1 MLELYGFDY
10 SRSHRGIWA
19 LEEAGAQYKYTNLDF
34 TKGEHKSPEF
44 LAKNPGG
51 KVPILID
58 GDLAL
63 AESAAIVTYIGDKFP
78 DKDLVP
84 KAGTKE
90 RALYGQWIAFVI
102 SELEQ
107 PLWTMGRHKFIY
119 PKEKRIPQVLDLA
132 IWEFTQQIKIL
143 DEGLRD
149 NDYIVGNKFS
159 MADIMVVHTIM
170 WAQKFEVPIG
180 SEKLE
185 KYAER
190 IKKREA
196 HARVIAKYEQ
206 NKKA

>member
-10 SRSHRGIWA
+10 SRSHRGMWA
-19 LEEAGAQYKYTNLDF
+19 LEEAGAEYRYTNLDF
-34 TKGEHKSPEF
+34 TKGEHKSVEF

-51 KVPILID
+51 KVPVLID

-63 AESAAIVTYIGDKFP
+63 AESAAIVTYIGDKFAE
-78 DKDLVP
+78 KNLVP

-107 PLWTMGRHKFIY
+107 PLWMMGRHKFIY
-119 PKEKRIPQVLDLA
+119 PEEKRIPQVLDLA
-132 IWEFTQQIKIL
+132 VWEFSSQIKVL
-143 DEGLRD
+143 DEGLAD
-149 NDYIVGNKFS
+149 NEYIVGNHFT

-170 WAQKFEVPIG
+170 WAQKFQVPIE
-180 SEKLE
+180 SDKLV

-190 IKKREA
+190 LKEREA
-196 HARVIAKYEQ
+196 HARVIAKYEE
-206 NKKA
+206 NKKE